1 MIVALAGG
9 VGGAK
14 LAVGLYR
21 ALAPGELT
29 LIVNTGDDAEMF
41 GLRISPDLDTAL
53 YTLAGLVNQ
62 QTGWGLAGDTFAA
75 MGMLERYGAPTWFR
89 LGDRDL
95 ATHMVRTGMLREG
108 RRLTEVTAHLA
119 ARLGVQ
125 ATLLPMCDEPVAT
138 LIETPDGLLDFQEY
152 FVHRRWDVPVSG
164 IRLRGIETARPTREV
179 RAALLA
185 AEVVVVCP
193 SNPVVSIGPILG
205 VPGLADLLRALRV
218 PRVAVSPIVGG
229 QAVSGPAGRL
239 MRAIGYEESVHGVAA
254 FYRGLIDGLVID
266 YADAAE
272 RARLEADGL
281 AVLVTGTIMHSA
293 DHRLAL
299 AREVLA
305 FARTLAESRR

>member
-21 ALAPGELT
+21 CLPPGELT

-41 GLRISPDLDTAL
+41 GLHISPDLDTAL
-53 YTLAGLVNQ
+53 YTLAGLANP
-62 QTGWGLAGDTFAA
+62 QTGWGLSGDTFAA
-75 MGMLERYGAPTWFR
+75 MEMLERYGAPTWFR

-95 ATHMVRTGMLREG
+95 ATHMVRTALLREG

-125 ATLLPMCDEPVAT
+125 ATVLPMCDERVAT
-138 LIETPDGLLDFQEY
+138 LVETPEGVLDFQEY
-152 FVHRRWDVPVSG
+152 FVHRRWDVEVHG
-164 IRLRGIETARPTREV
+164 VRLRGIDAARPTREV
-179 RAALLA
+179 RAALLV
-185 AEVVVVCP
+185 AELVIFCP

-205 VPGLADLLRALRV
+205 VPGLADLLRGLRV

-239 MRAIGYEESVHGVAA
+239 MRALGFAESVHGVAA

-266 YADAAE
+266 HADAAE
-272 RARLEADGL
+272 RARLEASGL
-281 AVLVTGTIMHSA
+281 SVLVTNTIMRS
-293 DHRLAL
+293 DDDRTAL
-299 AREVLA
+299 AEAVLA
-305 FARTLAESRR
+305 FARTLAGSRA